1 MSGNS
6 SLRFPF
12 RFTAPLAVLVS
23 LIAVQAA
30 DAQTAP
36 PAAAPAVL
44 APATPVTPADAPQ
57 VEVKTPAVTPV
68 PPSGAPSLSAPPP
81 VSPIPTVTPD
91 RYFVMI
97 FGSEST
103 PKRGKYTHT
112 WYTIVKATPNLDVE
126 NTYKLDVHTI
136 SWMPATLNIRVIK
149 LRAECGVNL
158 DLHRTINFVRS
169 QGECIAMWGPY
180 ELNPEIAVELYN
192 KSLKQIARLNS
203 GCVLYKSVDP
213 DVYNICNCIHAVSDL
228 DGFSRRSMIYDEVRN
243 YGIAASAN
251 LARVITGSGR
261 VDWTVTHDWLL
272 DALDIS
278 KYRIQRRSL
287 APRGQ
292 TAPQPIAQPT
302 SQSQPTLQAAR

>member
-1 MSGNS
+1 MTGNRS
-6 SLRFPF
+6 T
-12 RFTAPLAVLVS
+12 RFTSPLVAPLIALAVLT
-23 LIAVQAA
+23 AGNFAA
-30 DAQTAP
+30 AQTAP
-36 PAAAPAVL
+36 SAAAAAAAAP
-44 APATPVTPADAPQ
+44 PTPADAPQ
-57 VEVKTPAVTPV
+57 VEVKTPAVTPP

-81 VSPIPTVTPD
+81 VDPIPTVTPD

-112 WYTIVKATPNLDVE
+112 WYTIVRATPNLDAE

-136 SWMPATLNIRVIK
+136 SWMPATLSIRVIK

-203 GCVLYKSVDP
+203 GCVLYKSIDP

-292 TAPQPIAQPT
+292 VAPRPL
-302 SQSQPTLQAAR
+302 SQPALQAAR